1 MPTLLGGIYYG
12 LIASDQFVVEVRFAV
27 RSSSTAQSG
36 DALSLFGAIPSAN
49 STMTDSY
56 IVIDYL
62 QSRELVDKLD
72 QRVGLRKI
80 YSRPEVDYLSRF
92 DNTLSVEEFVE
103 YWRSM
108 LKATFDVTSQVVAV
122 DVRAFTAEDAKNVAT
137 ALLELSEELINEISA
152 RARADAVRSSHQEVK
167 RMEDLLAAAPFL
179 GARAECNGEIGAV
192 GFCFGGAIV
201 NQMAV
206 RFPDLDAAVPFYGRQ
221 PSAADTAK
229 IKAPLL
235 IHYAG
240 EDQNVNAGWPAW
252 KEALDKE
259 GVKYREFTYP
269 GTQHGFH
276 NDTTPR
282 YDEAAAKLAWSR
294 TLAFFKENLEA

>member
-1 MPTLLGGIYYG
+1 
-12 LIASDQFVVEVRFAV
+12 
-27 RSSSTAQSG
+27 
-36 DALSLFGAIPSAN
+36 
-49 STMTDSY
+49 
-56 IVIDYL
+56 
-62 QSRELVDKLD
+62 
-72 QRVGLRKI
+72 
-80 YSRPEVDYLSRF
+80 
-92 DNTLSVEEFVE
+92 
-103 YWRSM
+103 
-108 LKATFDVTSQVVAV
+108 
-122 DVRAFTAEDAKNVAT
+122 
-137 ALLELSEELINEISA
+137 
-152 RARADAVRSSHQEVK
+152 
-167 RMEDLLAAAPFL
+167 
-179 GARAECNGEIGAV
+179 
-192 GFCFGGAIV
+192 
-201 NQMAV
+201 V

-221 PSAADTAK
+221 PSAADTAT

-252 KEALDKE
+252 KEALDKA